1 MVNKIA
7 QYLDTVSEVCK
18 NLNKDEVAA
27 IYQIICQAADEG
39 GNIYICGNGGSA
51 STASHFQ
58 SDLNHAFSAS
68 RHTMPAVCL
77 TDNLVALT
85 AAANDISYD
94 DVFCHPLKFL
104 LQENDLVVTISG
116 SGNSEN
122 VIKAA
127 RLAHEK
133 GNKVISLVGFD
144 GGILKSISDYSF
156 HVHVNNMQITEDI
169 HLMFCHLV
177 SSMIREGLES

>member
-1 MVNKIA
+1 MVNRIT

-18 NLNKDEVAA
+18 NINKNEITN
-27 IYQIICQAADEG
+27 IYQIICQTADANG
-39 GNIYICGNGGSA
+39 RIYICGNGGSA

-58 SDLNHAFSAS
+58 SDLNHSFSIS
-68 RHTMPAVCL
+68 CNKMPAVCL
-77 TDNLVALT
+77 TDNLASLT
-85 AAANDISYD
+85 AAANDISYA

-104 LQENDLVVTISG
+104 LQENDIVVTISG

-122 VIKAA
+122 VINAA
-127 RLAHEK
+127 KTAHAK

-144 GGILKSISDYSF
+144 GGELKSISDYSF
-156 HVHVNNMQITEDI
+156 HVHINDMQITEDL

-177 SSMIREGLES
+177 SSMIREGIE